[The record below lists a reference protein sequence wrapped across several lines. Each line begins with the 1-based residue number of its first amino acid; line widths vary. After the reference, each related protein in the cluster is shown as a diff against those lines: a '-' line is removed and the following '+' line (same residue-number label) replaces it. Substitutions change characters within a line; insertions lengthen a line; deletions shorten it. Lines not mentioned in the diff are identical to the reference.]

1 MVSRLHW
8 PWRGGWLGLWGWAL
22 LHAAHAAGPE
32 EIERGKALFTTVQPA
47 CAVCHTL
54 QAAGSEGQ
62 VGPVL
67 DELKPDA
74 ARVLRAVRSGLGVMP
89 SYAER
94 LSDRDLRALAQFVA
108 HASGGAPLDAER

>member
-1 MVSRLHW
+1 MVRRLLH
-8 PWRGGWLGLWGWAL
+8 PARGWWLGLCAL
-22 LHAAHAAGPE
+22 VLLRVAHAAGPE
-32 EIERGKALFTTVQPA
+32 EIERGKALFTSVQPA

-67 DELKPDA
+67 DEIKPDA
-74 ARVLRAVRSGLGVMP
+74 ARVLRALRSGLGVMP

-94 LSDRDLRALAQFVA
+94 LSERDMRALAQFVS
-108 HASGGAPLDAER
+108 HATGGASLAAEP

>member
-1 MVSRLHW
+1 VVTWVYR
-8 PWRGGWLGLWGWAL
+8 PRRGWWLVGCGWAL
-22 LHAAHAAGPE
+22 FHAAHAAGPE
-32 EIERGKALFTTVQPA
+32 EIERGKALFSTVQPA

-94 LSDRDLRALAQFVA
+94 LSERDLRALAQFVA
-108 HASGGAPLDAER
+108 HASGGAPLTADR